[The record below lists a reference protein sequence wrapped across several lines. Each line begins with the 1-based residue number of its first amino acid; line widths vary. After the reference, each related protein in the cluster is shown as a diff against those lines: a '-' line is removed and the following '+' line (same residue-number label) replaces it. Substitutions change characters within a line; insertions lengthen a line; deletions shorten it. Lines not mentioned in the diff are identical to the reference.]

1 MKQTGSDTLNSIVV
15 ETVTKLV
22 EPIVSEL
29 HFELVEVQFRRE
41 AVGWVLR
48 LIIDGEDGGGITIDN
63 CATVSR
69 EVSSLLE
76 VEDPIEQAYSLEVS
90 SPGLDRPLKKEK
102 DFIRFKGRKAKVTTS
117 KPIEGQK
124 KFDGVIE
131 NFDRNMLSLATD
143 QGLLEI
149 PYDQIAKARLII
161 DF

>member
-1 MKQTGSDTLNSIVV
+1 MKQTGSDALSSIVV

-22 EPIVSEL
+22 EPIVAEL
-29 HFELVEVQFRRE
+29 HLELVEVQFRRE

-48 LIIDGEDGGGITIDN
+48 LIIDGEAGVTLDN

-76 VEDPIEQAYSLEVS
+76 VEDPIEQAYNLEVS
-90 SPGLDRPLKKEK
+90 SPGLDRPLKKER
-102 DFIRFKGRKAKVTTS
+102 DFIRFKGSKVKVTTS
-117 KPIEGQK
+117 EPIEGQK
-124 KFDGVIE
+124 HFGGVIE
-131 NFDRNMLSLATD
+131 DFDQNMLSLATD

>member
-1 MKQTGSDTLNSIVV
+1 MKQTGSDTLSSIVV

-29 HFELVEVQFRRE
+29 HLELVEVQFRRE

-48 LIIDGEDGGGITIDN
+48 LIIDGDAGVTLDK

-76 VEDPIEQAYSLEVS
+76 VEDPIEQAYNLEVS

-102 DFIRFKGRKAKVTTS
+102 DFIRFKGSKAKVTTS
-117 KPIEGQK
+117 EPIERRK
-124 KFDGVIE
+124 HFDGVIE
-131 NFDRNMLSLATD
+131 DFDQNMLSLATD